1 MINADT
7 AHHYMGRSPQAM
19 KFNQLWIVALLSASL
34 VAQELTWTRMMSA
47 EFFYTFAFL
56 VLSLAILGL
65 GNGALLVRLIPT
77 LARKNLVAVYLSLA
91 ALMGIFGPILVF
103 KLGLDFTSIF
113 SSWLML
119 GKLLITILLLSSSFI
134 LGGMALAIIFRNNVR
149 EIGSLYM
156 ADLIGA
162 ASGVL
167 IAILLMN
174 SIGTPA
180 AAFVIIVPI
189 VIASILAAPSWVR
202 IFPLLLIG
210 LLIIV
215 VFDAETLL
223 ETDREERAPVIY
235 KHWDAMAKIKLYDYG
250 PEARGIN
257 IDNVANSP
265 VYAFDGTWD
274 ADDTTDNEWAI
285 NVSYLM
291 DKFDSCVFLSLGAGG
306 GGDVM
311 QALAEG
317 AVEIHAVEVNPHIN
331 YMMTHGDS
339 SGYLPP
345 PEPEPDTTADSTSVD
360 STVTD
365 TSVIDTSVIDS
376 LTPDSTEATELV
388 ADTTP
393 ELPYQVVT
401 LNDFSGNIYQDPRV
415 TVVSEDARTYIR
427 QFENKFDLIYS
438 LSSNT
443 WAALGSGSFAF
454 AENYIFTTE
463 AFQDYWNSLSDSGF
477 LSMEHQVYMPR
488 LVSSVIDALEHEG
501 VENPLD
507 HFAVYDL
514 PQMRRN
520 LLLLSKRPLTDS
532 LRYYAYGPL
541 TEEKW
546 EQIHLLYPPVDS
558 IADNRINR
566 IVLDGWTSRT
576 DSAKVDISP
585 ATDNRPFVAQMG
597 LWKNLSREGLKKVHQ
612 WVDFRGF
619 PLSKLVMAIIMLVTI
634 LIVMPFTLL
643 PYWIGQKKLRAVPWL
658 FYFAIGF
665 GFMMIEIVLIQKY
678 ALFIGASVYSIATVL
693 LTLLVASG
701 IGSRYSSRFND
712 AVPFVGILVW
722 LLLDILFLGSLTG
735 LLSSLTIFWRALVTA
750 ILISPLGFFMGMPF
764 PKASRKVGEL
774 VDWGFA
780 VNGAASVLGATFV
793 VMFAMEFGFTAA
805 LILAGLVY
813 VFAYL
818 LIANRKAWS

>member
-1 MINADT
+1 MN
-7 AHHYMGRSPQAM
+7 Y
-19 KFNQLWIVALLSASL
+19 KQLWIVALLSASL
-34 VAQELTWTRMMSA
+34 VAQELTWTRLMSA

-65 GNGALLVRLIPT
+65 GEGALLVRLFPS
-77 LARKNLVAVYLSLA
+77 LSRKNLVAVYLSLA
-91 ALMGIFGPILVF
+91 ALMGIVGPVLVF
-103 KLGLDFTSIF
+103 KLGLEFSALFT
-113 SSWLML
+113 SWLML
-119 GKLLITILLLSSSFI
+119 GKLVVTIFLLSSSFI
-134 LGGMALAIIFRNNVR
+134 LGGMALAILFKSHVR

-162 ASGVL
+162 AGGVL
-167 IAILLMN
+167 LAILLMN

-180 AAFVIIVPI
+180 AAFLIAAPI
-189 VIASILAAPSWVR
+189 LLAGILAAPSWLR
-202 IFPLLLIG
+202 ILPLIVAG
-210 LLIIV
+210 LLIVAVINSV
-215 VFDAETLL
+215 SLL
-223 ETDREERAPVIY
+223 EPDRQERAPVIY
-235 KHWDAMAKIKLYDYG
+235 KHWDAMAKIKLFDYG

-265 VYAFDGTWD
+265 VFAFDGVWD
-274 ADDTTDNEWAI
+274 ADDTTDNEWSI
-285 NVSYLM
+285 NVSYLINQ
-291 DKFDSCVFLSLGAGG
+291 FDSCTFLSLGSGG
-306 GGDVM
+306 GGDVL

-339 SGYLPP
+339 CGYLPP
-345 PEPEPDTTADSTSVD
+345 SLPEPEPEQSSESETDSIQDSASVNSSAPDTLSSDSSSASELVQDTTRV
-360 STVTD
+360 
-365 TSVIDTSVIDS
+365 
-376 LTPDSTEATELV
+376 
-388 ADTTP
+388 
-393 ELPYQVVT
+393 LPFEIVT

-463 AFQDYWNSLSDSGF
+463 AFQDYWNALSDSGF

-488 LVSSVIDALEHEG
+488 LVSSVIDALKSEG
-501 VENPLD
+501 VADPLD
-507 HFAVYDL
+507 HFAIYDL
-514 PQMRRN
+514 PQMHRN
-520 LLLLSKRPLTDS
+520 LLLFSKRPLTDS

-558 IADNRINR
+558 IADNSINQ
-566 IVLDGWTSRT
+566 IVLNGWERQADSSR
-576 DSAKVDISP
+576 VDLSP

-597 LWKNLSREGLKKVHQ
+597 LWKNFSREGLTKIHQ

-619 PLSKLVMAIIMLVTI
+619 PLSKLVMVIIMLVTI
-634 LIVMPFTLL
+634 IIVVPLTLL
-643 PYWIGQKKLRAVPWL
+643 PYWMSREKLRATPWL
-658 FYFAIGF
+658 FYFAIGL

-678 ALFIGASVYSIATVL
+678 ALFIGASIYSIATVL
-693 LTLLVASG
+693 LTLLVSSG
-701 IGSRYSSRFND
+701 VGSRYSSKFND
-712 AVPFVGILVW
+712 AVPFFGIFIW
-722 LLLDILFLGSLTG
+722 LLLDIFLFGSLTG
-735 LLSSLTIFWRALVTA
+735 MLISLPIFWRAVVTA
-750 ILISPLGFFMGMPF
+750 LLITPLGFFMGMPF

-805 LILAGLVY
+805 LILAAIVY
-813 VFAYL
+813 LMAYL
-818 LIANRKAWS
+818 LMANRKAWT